1 MIIPAKLK
9 KGDGIRVIAP
19 ARSLNI
25 ISEET
30 RNIANKRLKEMGLN
44 ISFSKNCEVQDEFV
58 SSSIEGR
65 INDLHEAFLDEN
77 VKGILTVIGGYNS
90 NQLLNYIDYDLI
102 KNNPKILCGYSDI
115 TALSNA
121 IYRKTGLVTYSGPHY
136 STFGMKN
143 GIEYTIEYFKKCLFS
158 NEAFYIEPSE
168 EWSDDLWFLDQDN
181 RTFHRNKGYKVIN
194 KGKADGK
201 IIGGNLCTLNLLQ
214 GTQYMPDLT
223 DTILFLEDDELTF
236 LENFDRDLQSLIHQP
251 DFHKVKGIVL
261 GRFQVGSKME
271 EEKLLRIISSKKEL
285 QNIPIVSNVNFGHT
299 SPHITFPVGGYV
311 ELHAD
316 QEVNI
321 RIKMH

>member
-236 LENFDRDLQSLIHQP
+236 PENFDRDLQSLIHQP

-261 GRFQVGSKME
+261 GRFQIGSKME

>member
-261 GRFQVGSKME
+261 GRFQIGSKME